1 MRKLID
7 TLAIL
12 SFLVS
17 ASVVGGGVY
26 LYTQKDALIEKAR
39 DRVTEE
45 ITGIVTNAL
54 GDGVAGILGGGS
66 DLPIPSSGGGGL
78 IPTPGSPTGTGIP
91 MPF

>member
-39 DRVTEE
+39 DRATEE
-45 ITGIVTNAL
+45 ITGIVTDAL
-54 GDGVAGILGGGS
+54 GGGVSGILGGGS
-66 DLPIPSSGGGGL
+66 SSLPVPSSGGGL
-78 IPTPGSPTGTGIP
+78 IPTPASPAGPGIP